1 MRQPQPSDGHFCR
14 AEPLALPYKLPREGG
29 PPRRL
34 LPRLVP
40 LPAPTYRMRPT
51 PVRPT
56 LWLTFT
62 LTCAALLGGC
72 ASTTSSLGYY
82 WQSVRGHVQLLQAAE
97 PIDHWIARP
106 DINPALRARL
116 QLAQK
121 ARAFAVAELGLPD
134 NASYRRYA
142 DLKRPAAVWNVVAAP
157 PYALTLHTWCFP
169 VTGCIGYRGYF
180 TQADAQAEADQ
191 LATQGLEVE
200 VYGVPAYSTLGYMN
214 WAGGDPLLNTFIAW
228 PEGDFVRLLFHELA
242 HQVVYAEGDTLF
254 NESFATAVER
264 IGVARWLTAH
274 STPAAR
280 EAYAT
285 SEARRAAFRALTR
298 ATRAR
303 LKAIYEQK
311 EALALDHQALDAM
324 KIVAMQ
330 DFRAGYDRLR
340 AQWLGTAPGAVAQVT
355 TAQVAGYD
363 RWVAKANN
371 ASFAA
376 QAAYDELVPAFEA
389 LFEQQGRDWPRFYDA
404 VRQLTRQP
412 LPGRHEAL
420 RALVTPKETPGA

>member
-1 MRQPQPSDGHFCR
+1 MRH
-14 AEPLALPYKLPREGG
+14 
-29 PPRRL
+29 L
-34 LPRLVP
+34 LPRLRA
-40 LPAPTYRMRPT
+40 LS
-51 PVRPT
+51 PV
-56 LWLTFT
+56 LISL
-62 LTCAALLGGC
+62 ALAGC
-72 ASTTSSLGYY
+72 ASTTGPTSAFGYY
-82 WQSVRGHVQLLQAAE
+82 WQSVRGHMQLMHAAE
-97 PIDHWIARP
+97 PIDRWIART
-106 DINPALRARL
+106 DIPPALRERL
-116 QLAQK
+116 QLAQRV
-121 ARAFAVAELGLPD
+121 RAFAVAELGLPD

-180 TQADAQAEADQ
+180 TEAAAQTEAAE
-191 LATQGLEVE
+191 LAAQGLEVE

-214 WAGGDPLLNTFIAW
+214 WAGGDPLLSTFIAW

-242 HQVVYAEGDTLF
+242 HQVVYAKNDTLF

-264 IGVARWLTAH
+264 IGVAQWLATQ

-285 SEARRAAFRALTR
+285 GEARRSAFRALTR

-303 LKAIYEQK
+303 LAAIYEQK
-311 EALALDHQALDAM
+311 EAPALDGKSLAAM
-324 KIVAMQ
+324 KNEAMRA
-330 DFRAGYDRLR
+330 FRTDYAALR
-340 AQWLGTAPGAVAQVT
+340 ARWLDTSSGGAPQAT

-363 RWVAKANN
+363 RWVAQANN

-389 LFEQQGRDWPRFYDA
+389 LFEREGRNWPRFYDA
-404 VRQLTRQP
+404 VRQLTQQP
-412 LPGRHEAL
+412 QPQRHEAL
-420 RALVTPKETPGA
+420 RALRPSQTTP